1 MNARPKPT
9 RSACFQPDNYLDAAL
24 FTDREALLGDL
35 VERLKSV
42 LEPGAPGQA
51 RILVRGHRGVGKSIL
66 TRKAIDT
73 VISSLAAL
81 RVIVDGAQTGHGPDA
96 VLKRIAADLGREAT
110 ENATDPAVQKGAE
123 LLLRFAPLTR
133 VSVKEVRQWS
143 RSLQLGAAIRSKLV
157 ESVQVDF
164 GISGAASKVRTVEE
178 SYERVVDAD
187 FLKDRAQDFLS
198 DCRAAG
204 QHVVLFVDNL
214 DQVGYAEINDVRRVT
229 DLAKIILGFRDCV
242 VVANLRTEF
251 VCADLRK
258 LYSND
263 VVVPGLAPA
272 ELLRIARMRM
282 SLVSPDKRLAL
293 KEASFEALATRLASW
308 TTNAWGYL
316 SWLADLDYER
326 IDFSPD
332 DDDRLCEALLRIA
345 ENRLAGLRGEEIRR
359 VAAAFTSRST
369 QFLTAAEL
377 DTHGV
382 TQELRERALRYG
394 ALIPDWLLTPDRFML
409 SPGLHFLCRPAD
421 GAPAKA

>member
-1 MNARPKPT
+1 MNPRPQPT
-9 RSACFQPDNYLDAAL
+9 RSACFQPDNYLDLGL
-24 FTDREALLGDL
+24 FTNREELLGDL
-35 VERLKSV
+35 VERLRSV

-73 VISSLAAL
+73 VVASIAAL
-81 RVIVDGAQTGHGPDA
+81 RVVVDGAQTGHGPDA

-110 ENATDPAVQKGAE
+110 ENANDPAVQKGAE
-123 LLLRFAPLTR
+123 LLQRFAALTQ

-143 RSLQLGAAIRSKLV
+143 KSLQLGASIKSKLV

-178 SYERVVDAD
+178 SYVRNVDAD
-187 FLKDRAQDFLS
+187 FLKDKVQDFLT

-204 QHVVLFVDNL
+204 EHVVLFVDNL
-214 DQVGYAEINDVRRVT
+214 DQVGYAEIEEDVRRVT
-229 DLAKIILGFRDCV
+229 DLAKAILGFRDCV

-251 VCADLRK
+251 VSADLRK
-258 LYSND
+258 LYSNH
-263 VVVPGLAPA
+263 VEVPGLVA
-272 ELLRIARMRM
+272 EELVRIAKTRMASVGRE
-282 SLVSPDKRLAL
+282 KRLAL
-293 KEASFEALATRLASW
+293 DEAGFEALAIKLASW

-326 IDFSPD
+326 IDFSAD
-332 DDDRLCEALLRIA
+332 DDERLRAALLHIA
-345 ENRLAGLRGEEIRR
+345 ENRFAGLRAEEIRR
-359 VAAAFTSRST
+359 VAAAYKVGPA

-382 TQELRERALRYG
+382 TQEVRERALRYG
-394 ALIPDWLLTPDRFML
+394 ALVPDWLLSPDRYML
-409 SPGLHFLCRPAD
+409 SPGLYFLCGPA
-421 GAPAKA
+421 GAAV